1 MKKWLAILSL
11 GLVLMACGDGVDREA
26 LRKQV
31 MDVHDEVMPQ
41 WGGIGKLKSQVLKK
55 AADLEAADSTDAKVK
70 ELRDIAI
77 DLDAA
82 YKVMSVWMQDW
93 QKNAKPFES
102 GEAGKEETLAFFKSE
117 QDRVDKMKVQIQS
130 AIAAA
135 EEALK

>member
-55 AADLEAADSTDAKVK
+55 AADLEAADSTDAKIK

>member
-1 MKKWLAILSL
+1 MKKWLVVLSL
-11 GLVLMACGDGVDREA
+11 GLLMMACGDGVDHEA

-41 WGGIGKLKSQVLKK
+41 WGGLGKLKSQVLKK
-55 AADLEAADSTDAKVK
+55 AADLEAADSTDARVK

-82 YKVMSVWMQDW
+82 YQVMSVWMQDW
-93 QKNAKPFES
+93 QKNAKPYEN

-117 QDRVDKMKVQIQS
+117 QERVDKMKEQIQS
-130 AIAAA
+130 AVAAA
-135 EEALK
+135 EAALK